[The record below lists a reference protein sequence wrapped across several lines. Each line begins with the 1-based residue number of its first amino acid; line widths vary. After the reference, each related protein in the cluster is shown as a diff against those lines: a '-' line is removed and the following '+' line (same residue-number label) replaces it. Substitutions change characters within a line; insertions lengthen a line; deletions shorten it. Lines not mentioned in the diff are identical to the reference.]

1 MKSRTFTS
9 NDVYSVR
16 FKSMS
21 LFTLNRK
28 YLISYLIQ
36 AKLVSYKKDDIEL
49 TTVSCVDL
57 CIVGKLGSLI
67 ISLRCWLE
75 ISRFITLTV
84 LMCYSLLALILAVS
98 SYAFP
103 PLLTPSLPPPPLMDT
118 TTPRL
123 WSYHPSLFMDPIDP
137 HFRSSIPLQFRNPIP
152 SCVWSPPLAFIY
164 SV

>member
-67 ISLRCWLE
+67 ISLRC
-75 ISRFITLTV
+75 
-84 LMCYSLLALILAVS
+84 
-98 SYAFP
+98 
-103 PLLTPSLPPPPLMDT
+103 
-118 TTPRL
+118 
-123 WSYHPSLFMDPIDP
+123 
-137 HFRSSIPLQFRNPIP
+137 
-152 SCVWSPPLAFIY
+152 
-164 SV
+164 